1 MHHPPAGFLGSVLL
15 GGDGVA
21 FVDSANLV
29 VEDGADQI
37 TRNMATM
44 IRPAVLLMSTPE
56 MASQGWP
63 LRCSCCASRPM
74 TSMLPM
80 TKATTKVERPV
91 VVML

>member
-1 MHHPPAGFLGSVLL
+1 MAWHNGPAQEQCTTRRRGSWAVFCSA
-15 GGDGVA
+15 GMGVA

-56 MASQGWP
+56 MTPRNG
-63 LRCSCCASRPM
+63 R
-74 TSMLPM
+74 
-80 TKATTKVERPV
+80 
-91 VVML
+91 